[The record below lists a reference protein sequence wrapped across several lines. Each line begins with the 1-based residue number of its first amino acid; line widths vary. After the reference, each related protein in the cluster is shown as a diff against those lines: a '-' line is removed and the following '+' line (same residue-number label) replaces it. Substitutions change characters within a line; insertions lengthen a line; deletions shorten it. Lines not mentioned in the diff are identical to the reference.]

1 MGETLYMKKLTP
13 IMIICILSLGSL
25 STIAMHQTTNT
36 YHEIKSTIIFSPPN
50 MNLINNEYL
59 TISYPIAYHTLKLP
73 GKPLIPII
81 TQHYELPF
89 GANNI
94 QITLT
99 PQTIMQ
105 QTIVHEILPASPPN
119 IIGSPQKRTTT
130 KDQQLYTTNQL
141 YPNTWYT
148 TNIGCGLNNQNQPVT
163 HVSLNIYPTRYN
175 PFKQQLTSITTA
187 DTTIT
192 YTPPQT
198 TIFPKSITKDLVIIT
213 PQKFVSAVQPL
224 ANHKDEHGITTH
236 IKTTESILEEYTGV
250 DAPEQ
255 IKYFIKEARETYN
268 TTYFLLIGGLK
279 SQIYAPPRDD
289 PNQGTKGWYVP
300 VRYSNLYDIYEGDPN
315 YDPGFLCDLYYAD
328 LYKEGGV
335 FDDWNSND
343 DEIIAARN
351 CPGYPD
357 DEIDLYPDVLLGR
370 FPCRNILEVKSI
382 VDKIIHYESTTADP
396 SWFNKIVA
404 IAGDG
409 LQDQTDLNITWDT
422 NTISNGEYTIY
433 AQSKSHITNKWGPI
447 DNVTVTVDH
456 TQPSN
461 ITFSEDDHL
470 RITTYPMLPI
480 AEITSPST
488 GDILGNTN
496 VDFTPGEAY
505 MGEYWANVTYLNGT
519 MYMRGKSY
527 DPQPYGFYTDVKFWI
542 TDQTNDIIFT
552 DHRNT
557 TRVYFDCEWTT
568 GNRELGGDR
577 AGAFYYMPSTFEKHM
592 LWASN
597 GNFTGQ
603 KDVISTLSK
612 GCGFA
617 FFFGHANPATMI
629 VNLPGMPG
637 GFSHSAITGLQ
648 PIGFTLPIF
657 PMNRLRNI
665 NKLPIVMVMGCHNS
679 QFNNTLLR
687 SITDRGNTKKT
698 WVYGYPNLECWS
710 WWITKLPKR
719 GAIAT
724 IGCTGLGPGEFDEAF
739 IPDTGCWIFPELFR
753 QYGQE
758 GHEILGDMHTHTLT
772 SYINTFGQT
781 NMIDVKMVQQLA
793 LFGDPSMQ
801 IGGIP

>member
-1 MGETLYMKKLTP
+1 MKKLTP
-13 IMIICILSLGSL
+13 IIIICIFLLGSF
-25 STIAMHQTTNT
+25 STIAMHQTADTHHIIQRT
-36 YHEIKSTIIFSPPN
+36 ITFSTPEIHPV
-50 MNLINNEYL
+50 NNEYL
-59 TISYPIAYHTLKLP
+59 TITYPTAYHTLKIP
-73 GKPLIPII
+73 GKPVIPVI
-81 TQHYELPF
+81 THQYELPF
-89 GANNI
+89 GTSNI

-99 PQTIMQ
+99 PQSVTQ
-105 QTIVHEILPASPPN
+105 QTITNEILSASPPN
-119 IIGSPQKRTTT
+119 IIGSHQKRTTT

-141 YPNTWYT
+141 YPDTWYT
-148 TNIGCGLNNQNQPVT
+148 TSIGCGLNNRNQPVT
-163 HVSLNIYPTRYN
+163 HVSLNVYPTRYN
-175 PFKQQLTSITTA
+175 PFKQQLISLASA
-187 DTTIT
+187 DITIT

-198 TIFPKSITKDLVIIT
+198 TIFPKSTIYNLVVIT
-213 PQKFVSAVQPL
+213 PEKFVSAVQPL
-224 ANHKDEHGITTH
+224 TNHKDEHGIKTL
-236 IKTTESILEEYTGV
+236 IKSTESILQEYTGV

-300 VRYSNLYDIYEGDPN
+300 VRYSNLYDIFENDPV

-343 DEIIAARN
+343 DNIIAARN
-351 CPGYPD
+351 CPGIPD
-357 DEIDLYPDVLLGR
+357 DEIDLYPDVMLGR
-370 FPCRNILEVKSI
+370 FPCRNTFEVKSV
-382 VDKIIHYESTTADP
+382 VDKIITYESTAADP
-396 SWFNKIVA
+396 SWFNRIVA

-409 LQDQTDLNITWDT
+409 LQDQTDLNIMWNA
-422 NTISNGEYTIY
+422 NTLPNGEYTIY
-433 AQSKSHITNKWGPI
+433 AQSKSLISNEWGPI

-456 TQPSN
+456 SQPST

-470 RITTYPMLPI
+470 RITTYPMPSI
-480 AEITSPST
+480 AEITSPSN
-488 GDILGNTN
+488 GDILGNTDIN
-496 VDFTPGEAY
+496 FTPPEAY
-505 MGEYWANVTYLNGT
+505 MGEYWANVTYIDGI
-519 MYMRGKSY
+519 MYIRGKSY

-542 TDQTNDIIFT
+542 TNQTDDIIFT
-552 DHRNT
+552 DYRNT

-568 GNRELGGDR
+568 GNREVGGGR
-577 AGAFYYMPSTFEKHM
+577 AGAFNYMPSTFEKHM

-597 GNFTGQ
+597 GNFTSQ
-603 KDVISTLSK
+603 KDVISTINK
-612 GCGFA
+612 GCSFA
-617 FFFGHANPATMI
+617 FFFGHASPATMV

-637 GFSHSAITGLQ
+637 GFRYSAIVGLQ
-648 PIGFTLPIF
+648 PISLTLPIF
-657 PMNRLRNI
+657 PMNRLRNK
-665 NKLPIVMVMGCHNS
+665 NKLPVVMIMGCHNS

-698 WVYGYPNLECWS
+698 WVYGYPNPECWS

-758 GHEILGDMHTHTLT
+758 GHEILGDMHEQAIT
-772 SYINTFGQT
+772 SYIKTFGQT

-801 IGGIP
+801 IGGIA